1 MHVSYV
7 LLALVHILRVVTQ
20 DFLYVSEAPNLTL
33 HRLDFGPI
41 LLKQLQFVLLPYLI
55 NKF

>member
-1 MHVSYV
+1 M
-7 LLALVHILRVVTQ
+7 ALVHILRVVTQ
-20 DFLYVSEAPNLTL
+20 YFLYVSEAPDLTL

-41 LLKQLQFVLLPYLI
+41 LLKQLQLVLLLYLI